1 MAKTSISPS
10 VSVLTRLAWLVG
22 TGLGAG
28 LSPFAPA
35 TIGSLVAVVIYF
47 FLPIPGDS
55 IAFYLLIG
63 FGLLVGVWA
72 TGSLITPLDHDPRQA
87 VWDEFVGMWVT
98 CILLPKTIPW
108 LIIAFFCFRV
118 LDVWKPWPG
127 RRLERLPAGLGVMA
141 DDLLVGIYGAV
152 LLNAV
157 RLIFFP

>member
-1 MAKTSISPS
+1 LSTVTGQRRS
-10 VSVLTRLAWLVG
+10 VVTWLAWLVG

-35 TIGSLVAVVIYF
+35 TIGSLAALVIYF

-55 IAFYLLIG
+55 LAFFLLIG
-63 FGLLVGVWA
+63 FGLAAGIWA

-87 VWDEFVGMWVT
+87 VWDEFVGMWIT
-98 CILLPKTIPW
+98 CLFLPKTIPW

-152 LLNAV
+152 LLNTV
-157 RLIFFP
+157 RLIFFS